1 MAVVIP
7 ILAEFNGRGI
17 RQAEKALSGFSSR
30 ASGALNSLARL
41 GQLAVFGYGA
51 ERLAS
56 FGLGLVKA
64 GEASIQSERRLAQI
78 NKSMGLF
85 GDQTATVTKR
95 MVDYADRVAEAT
107 GVDDDQIKLVEA
119 KLLTFKNLAQTADQ
133 TGAAFD
139 RATKA
144 ALDLSAAGFGDAAG
158 NAVQLG
164 KALQDP
170 IKGITALTRA
180 GVTFT
185 KEEQKRIKA
194 LVRSNKIGQAQD
206 LILKAIETQVGGTAE
221 ATATAS
227 SKMKVAFDNLKED
240 IGKALLP
247 TFTKLTTFTT
257 NKLLPIFRNV
267 LDAFSSGG
275 FAGAI
280 RKASEYVKPLVGK
293 LVELGK
299 ALGSWVLDT
308 GLPLLLD
315 GLKRLGSAL
324 VEWIGPRI
332 KPAIEQLRTWL
343 VALGS
348 WIVDTALPWLGN
360 KLKELGT
367 ALYEWI
373 APRLAPA
380 LTALG
385 RWLKAVGQWILDVG
399 IPWLVD
405 KLTTLGSALVEWIK
419 PRIAPALAALGDF
432 LGKLAEWLLTVAV
445 PKLTEVSLKLGWALV
460 KWTAEL
466 LPNVVAGLARF
477 IGELVPKLP
486 KLFGFV
492 TLGPIAMRLGG
503 ELVNGIVDFFQELP
517 GRLAGGVKAIT
528 SKLTSFGADIAKS
541 IVNGLI
547 GIWNKLDLK
556 FPRIEVPSWVPGI
569 GGKGFGGFDLFPDVP
584 ALARGGIVSSPTLA
598 LLGEAGPEAVVPL
611 RGRNPLGGGVTI
623 NINGALDPTATAR
636 QVRQV
641 LNRDAQRRGTGT
653 LLS

>member
-7 ILAEFNGRGI
+7 ILAEFDGRGI

-41 GQLAVFGYGA
+41 GQAAIFGYGA

-56 FGLGLVKA
+56 FGFGLVKA
-64 GEASIQSERRLAQI
+64 GEASLQSEQRLAQI

-95 MVDYADRVAEAT
+95 MVDYADKVSAAT

-119 KLLTFKNLAQTADQ
+119 KLLTFKNLASTADK
-133 TGAAFD
+133 TGGAFD

-170 IKGITALTRA
+170 VKGLTALSRA

-185 KEEQKRIKA
+185 KAEQKRIRQ
-194 LVRSNKIGQAQD
+194 LVRSNKIAEAQD
-206 LILKAIETQVGGTAE
+206 TILKAIETQVGGTAE

-240 IGKALLP
+240 VGKALLP
-247 TFTKLTTFTT
+247 SFTKLAGFAQT
-257 NKLLPIFRNV
+257 KLIPAFRGI

-275 FAGAI
+275 VAGAI
-280 RKASEYVKPLVGK
+280 KKAAGYIRPMIGR

-299 ALGSWVLDT
+299 AAGEWVVKT
-308 GLPLLLD
+308 GLPLLGE
-315 GLKRLGSAL
+315 GLQKLGSAL
-324 VEWIGPRI
+324 VDWIGPRI
-332 KPAIEQLRTWL
+332 KPALAKLREWLVQLGTWL
-343 VALGS
+343 
-348 WIVDTALPWLGN
+348 VDTALPWLGN
-360 KLKELGT
+360 KIKELGT
-367 ALYEWI
+367 ALVNWIEPRVKPAIEAVGRFLKRIGDWI
-373 APRLAPA
+373 AN
-380 LTALG
+380 TG
-385 RWLKAVGQWILDVG
+385 F
-399 IPWLVD
+399 PWLVD
-405 KLTTLGSALVEWIK
+405 KLISLGQALVDWIK
-419 PRIAPALAALGDF
+419 PRIAPALGALGEF
-432 LGKLAEWLLTVAV
+432 MGKVLEWVLTVFV
-445 PKLTEVSLKLGWALV
+445 PKLTETALKLAIALS
-460 KWTAEL
+460 KWVIEL
-466 LPNVVAGLARF
+466 LPKVVQGLWNF
-477 IGELVPKLP
+477 VKELVPKLP
-486 KLFGFV
+486 KIFGFV

-503 ELVNGIVDFFQELP
+503 ELVDGIANFFQQLP
-517 GRLAGGVKAIT
+517 GRLESGLKTIA
-528 SKLTSFGADIAKS
+528 SKLADFGKNIGKT

-556 FPRIEVPSWVPGI
+556 FPRIEIPSWVPGI
-569 GGKGFGGFDLFPDVP
+569 GGKGFGGFDLFPDIP
-584 ALARGGIVSSPTLA
+584 ALAAGGIVTSPTLA
-598 LLGEAGPEAVVPL
+598 LIGENGPEAVVPL
-611 RGRNPLGGGVTI
+611 RGRNAGAAGVTV
-623 NINGALDPTATAR
+623 NIYGAIDPTSTAR